1 MSDRLAEGMAPRP
14 GITLC
19 VITKNEAS
27 NLPACLESVHG
38 AVDAIVVVDTGS
50 SDATVAIA
58 QAAGATVV
66 DFPWI
71 DDFAAA
77 RNAALPYVT
86 TEFVL
91 VLDADDRLAAGA
103 AQALRAAVSDPGL
116 DCGLLPQHD
125 ADHLDATPEQVLRVP
140 ATLVPRLLRNTADLA
155 WRGRVHE
162 SIGEWIGV
170 RRDRAAFIDARILH
184 YGSVPLVRER
194 LQKAER
200 NVRLLRLR
208 VEEEPESATPRS
220 LLGEELLN
228 AGQVDEAR
236 IHFEAAWALLERAWE
251 PPDGSPQRSFP
262 PPIRALQRY
271 FGIKLD
277 QDDFEGASEAV
288 AKVIDWVG
296 DDHPVVRFL
305 RSRVEELAGDASDGD
320 ARREWL
326 VRAVRGYRTCAQSHG
341 LAYTEPVPPTVT
353 GLAACIRLSVVL
365 LKLNEPGHA
374 RAVAEGAIEQ
384 HGDHADLRCVLA
396 EAALLHGAPARAL
409 SVLGHDPGRTPVDIP
424 DAWGLAAEAFTQI
437 GDRTR
442 ASGAAHRA
450 AEAESWREPHR
461 LVRFLVIAEVLN

>member
-1 MSDRLAEGMAPRP
+1 MASRS
-14 GITLC
+14 GLTLC
-19 VITKNEAS
+19 VITKNEAT
-27 NLPACLESVHG
+27 NLPGCFASVQG
-38 AVDAIVVVDTGS
+38 VVDAIVVVDTGS

-58 QAAGATVV
+58 RAAGATVV
-66 DFPWI
+66 EFPWI

-86 TEFVL
+86 TEFML
-91 VLDADDRLAAGA
+91 VLDADDRLAPGA
-103 AQALRAAVSDPGL
+103 AEALRAALADPKL

-125 ADHLDATPEQVLRVP
+125 ADRVDATPEQVLRMP
-140 ATLVPRLLRNTADLA
+140 STLVPRLLRKTADLA

-162 SIGEWIGV
+162 SIGDWISA
-170 RRDRAAFIDARILH
+170 RRERAAFVDAPILH

-208 VEEEPESATPRS
+208 VAEEPESPIPPS

-228 AGQVDEAR
+228 AGQAEEAR
-236 IHFEAAWALLERAWE
+236 AHFVAAWGLLQRAWE
-251 PPDGSPQRSFP
+251 PPDGGPQRTFP
-262 PPIRALQRY
+262 PPIRVLQRY
-271 FGIKLD
+271 FAIKLEE
-277 QDDFEGASEAV
+277 DDFEGASDAV

-296 DDHPVVRFL
+296 DEHPVVRFL

-326 VRAVRGYRTCAQSHG
+326 MRALRGYRTCAQSHG

-365 LKLNEPGHA
+365 LKLNEAGHA

-384 HGDHADLRCVLA
+384 HGDHAELRCVLA
-396 EAALLHGAPARAL
+396 EAALLQGAPARAL
-409 SVLGHDPGRTPVDIP
+409 SVLGHDPGRTPVDVP
-424 DAWGLAAEAFTQI
+424 DAWGLAADAFLQS

-442 ASGAAHRA
+442 AAVAARRA
-450 AEAESWREPHR
+450 ADADSWREPHR